1 MRALRVQ
8 PAVVSPVRPAP
19 RKKVAEDP
27 RAAFERA
34 NRTMTELAEVLT
46 LSTKALE
53 DSDADLADL
62 ISEG

>member
-8 PAVVSPVRPAP
+8 PVVATIRPAP

-34 NRTMTELAEVLT
+34 NRAMTELAEVLT

-53 DSDADLADL
+53 ESDADLADL
-62 ISEG
+62 ITDG